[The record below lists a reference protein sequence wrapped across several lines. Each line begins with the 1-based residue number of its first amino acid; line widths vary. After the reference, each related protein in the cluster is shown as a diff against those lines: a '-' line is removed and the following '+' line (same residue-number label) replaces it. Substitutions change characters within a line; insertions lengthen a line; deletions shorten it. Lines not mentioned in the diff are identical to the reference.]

1 MNGAHKEVNQ
11 FLDFLTILRRHF
23 PVFIA
28 AFFLALF
35 SLAVSQILL
44 LEVYPPS
51 LDDYGI
57 YMMLGSCGISL
68 YLCGANLLVI
78 RGRPW
83 AVWLIVAAMVVCMLL
98 VIGHWGRRAP
108 YLLYSI
114 GLLLPLSTLLTLN
127 SKRYRAMLM
136 AMVEV
141 RGQRAAWRQRFK

>member
-1 MNGAHKEVNQ
+1 MKQG
-11 FLDFLTILRRHF
+11 LDFLSILRRHF

-35 SLAVSQILL
+35 SMAISQIVL

-68 YLCGANLLVI
+68 YLCATNLLVV

-83 AVWLIVAAMVVCMLL
+83 AVWLIVAAMVVCML
-98 VIGHWGRRAP
+98 VIITHWGRRAP
-108 YLLYSI
+108 DLLYSI
-114 GLLLPLSTLLTLN
+114 GLLLSLSTLLTLN
-127 SKRYRAMLM
+127 SKRYRAMLA

-141 RGQRAAWRQRFK
+141 RGQRAAWRKRFK

>member
-1 MNGAHKEVNQ
+1 MNQG
-11 FLDFLTILRRHF
+11 LDFLSILRRHF
-23 PVFIA
+23 PIFIS

-35 SLAVSQILL
+35 SLAISQILL

-57 YMMLGSCGISL
+57 YMMLGSMGISL

-83 AVWLIVAAMVVCMLL
+83 AVWLIVAAMVACILV

-108 YLLYSI
+108 DLLYSI
-114 GLLLPLSTLLTLN
+114 GLLLSLATLLTLN
-127 SKRYRAMLM
+127 SKRYRAMLT

-141 RGQRAAWRQRFK
+141 RGQRTAWRKRYKKERQR

>member
-1 MNGAHKEVNQ
+1 MNQ
-11 FLDFLTILRRHF
+11 SLDFLTILRRHF

-28 AFFLALF
+28 TFFLALF

-44 LEVYPPS
+44 LEFYPPS

-83 AVWLIVAAMVVCMLL
+83 AVWLVVAAMAVCMLVVL
-98 VIGHWGRRAP
+98 VHWGRRAP
-108 YLLYSI
+108 DVMYSI
-114 GLLLPLSTLLTLN
+114 GLLLPLAALLTLN
-127 SKRYRAMLM
+127 SKRYRAMLV

-141 RGQRAAWRQRFK
+141 RGQRAAWRKRFK

>member
-1 MNGAHKEVNQ
+1 MKQG
-11 FLDFLTILRRHF
+11 LDFLSILRRHF

-51 LDDYGI
+51 RDDYGI
-57 YMMLGSCGISL
+57 YMMLGSSGISL
-68 YLCGANLLVI
+68 YLCAANLLVI

-83 AVWLIVAAMVVCMLL
+83 AVWLIVAAMVACML
-98 VIGHWGRRAP
+98 VIITHWGRRAP
-108 YLLYSI
+108 DLLYSI

-127 SKRYRAMLM
+127 SKRYRAMLV

-141 RGQRAAWRQRFK
+141 RGQRAAWRRRFKK

>member
-1 MNGAHKEVNQ
+1 VKQG
-11 FLDFLTILRRHF
+11 LDFLSILRRHF

-35 SLAVSQILL
+35 SMAISQIVL

-68 YLCGANLLVI
+68 YLCAANLLVI
-78 RGRPW
+78 RGRPR
-83 AVWLIVAAMVVCMLL
+83 AVWLIVAAMVVCML
-98 VIGHWGRRAP
+98 VIITHWGRRAP
-108 YLLYSI
+108 DLLYSI
-114 GLLLPLSTLLTLN
+114 GLLLSLSTLLTLN
-127 SKRYRAMLM
+127 SKRYRAMLA

-141 RGQRAAWRQRFK
+141 RGQRAAWRKRFK

>member
-1 MNGAHKEVNQ
+1 MKQG
-11 FLDFLTILRRHF
+11 LDFLSILRRHF

-35 SLAVSQILL
+35 SMAISQIVL

-68 YLCGANLLVI
+68 YLCATNLLVI

-83 AVWLIVAAMVVCMLL
+83 AVWLIVAAMVVCML
-98 VIGHWGRRAP
+98 VIITHWGRRAP
-108 YLLYSI
+108 DLLYSI
-114 GLLLPLSTLLTLN
+114 GLLLSLSTLLTLN
-127 SKRYRAMLM
+127 SKRYRAMVA
-136 AMVEV
+136 AMVAV
-141 RGQRAAWRQRFK
+141 RGQRAAWRKRFK

>member
-1 MNGAHKEVNQ
+1 MKQG
-11 FLDFLTILRRHF
+11 LDFLSILRRHF

-35 SLAVSQILL
+35 SLAISQILL

-57 YMMLGSCGISL
+57 YMMLGSCGMSL
-68 YLCGANLLVI
+68 YLCAANLLVI

-83 AVWLIVAAMVVCMLL
+83 AVWLIVAAMAACILV

-108 YLLYSI
+108 DLLYSI
-114 GLLLPLSTLLTLN
+114 SLLLPLATLLTLN
-127 SKRYRAMLM
+127 SKRYRTMLT

-141 RGQRAAWRQRFK
+141 RGQRAAWRERHRKARQR

>member
-1 MNGAHKEVNQ
+1 MKQG
-11 FLDFLTILRRHF
+11 LDFLSILRRHF

-35 SLAVSQILL
+35 SMAISQIVL

-68 YLCGANLLVI
+68 YLCAANLLVI
-78 RGRPW
+78 RGRPR
-83 AVWLIVAAMVVCMLL
+83 AVWLIVAAMVVCML
-98 VIGHWGRRAP
+98 VIITHWGRRAP
-108 YLLYSI
+108 DLLYSI
-114 GLLLPLSTLLTLN
+114 GLLLSLSTLLTLN
-127 SKRYRAMLM
+127 SKRYRAMLA

-141 RGQRAAWRQRFK
+141 RGQRAAWRKRFK

>member
-1 MNGAHKEVNQ
+1 MKQG
-11 FLDFLTILRRHF
+11 LDFLSILRRHF

-35 SLAVSQILL
+35 SMAISQIVL

-68 YLCGANLLVI
+68 YLCAANLLVI
-78 RGRPW
+78 RGRPR
-83 AVWLIVAAMVVCMLL
+83 AVWLIVTAMVVCML
-98 VIGHWGRRAP
+98 VIITHWGRRAP
-108 YLLYSI
+108 DLLYSI
-114 GLLLPLSTLLTLN
+114 GLLLSLSTLLTLN
-127 SKRYRAMLM
+127 SKRYRAMLA

-141 RGQRAAWRQRFK
+141 RGQRAAWRKRFK

>member
-1 MNGAHKEVNQ
+1 MKQG
-11 FLDFLTILRRHF
+11 LDFLSILRRHF

-35 SLAVSQILL
+35 SMAISQIVL

-68 YLCGANLLVI
+68 YLCATNLLVI

-83 AVWLIVAAMVVCMLL
+83 AVWLIVAAMVVCML
-98 VIGHWGRRAP
+98 VIITHWGRRAP
-108 YLLYSI
+108 DLLYSI
-114 GLLLPLSTLLTLN
+114 GLLLSLSTLLTLN
-127 SKRYRAMLM
+127 SKRYRAMLA

-141 RGQRAAWRQRFK
+141 RGQRAAWRKRFK

>member
-1 MNGAHKEVNQ
+1 MNQG
-11 FLDFLTILRRHF
+11 LDFLTILRRHF
-23 PVFIA
+23 PIFIC

-35 SLAVSQILL
+35 SLAISQILL
-44 LEVYPPS
+44 LEIYPPS

-57 YMMLGSCGISL
+57 YMMLGSMGISL

-83 AVWLIVAAMVVCMLL
+83 AVWLIVAAMVACVLV

-108 YLLYSI
+108 DLLYSI
-114 GLLLPLSTLLTLN
+114 GLLLPLATLLTLN
-127 SKRYRAMLM
+127 SKRYRTMLA

-141 RGQRAAWRQRFK
+141 RGQRAAWRKREKKQRR

>member
-1 MNGAHKEVNQ
+1 MKQG
-11 FLDFLTILRRHF
+11 LDFLSILRRHF

-35 SLAVSQILL
+35 SMAISQIVL

-68 YLCGANLLVI
+68 YLCAANLLVI

-83 AVWLIVAAMVVCMLL
+83 AVWLIVTAMVACML
-98 VIGHWGRRAP
+98 VIIAHWGRRAP
-108 YLLYSI
+108 DLLYSI
-114 GLLLPLSTLLTLN
+114 GLLLSLSTLLTLN
-127 SKRYRAMLM
+127 SKRYRAMLA

-141 RGQRAAWRQRFK
+141 RGQRAAWRKRFK

>member
-1 MNGAHKEVNQ
+1 VKQG
-11 FLDFLTILRRHF
+11 LDFLSILRRHF

-35 SLAVSQILL
+35 SMAISQIVL

-68 YLCGANLLVI
+68 YLCATNLLVI

-83 AVWLIVAAMVVCMLL
+83 AVWLVVAAMVVCML
-98 VIGHWGRRAP
+98 VIITHWGRRAP
-108 YLLYSI
+108 DLLYSI
-114 GLLLPLSTLLTLN
+114 GLLLSLSTLLTLN
-127 SKRYRAMLM
+127 SKRYRAMLA

-141 RGQRAAWRQRFK
+141 RGQRAAWRKRFK

>member
-1 MNGAHKEVNQ
+1 MKQG
-11 FLDFLTILRRHF
+11 LDFLSILRRHF

-35 SLAVSQILL
+35 SLAISQILL

-51 LDDYGI
+51 LEDYGI

-68 YLCGANLLVI
+68 YLCAANLLVI

-83 AVWLIVAAMVVCMLL
+83 AVWLIVAAMAACILVV
-98 VIGHWGRRAP
+98 VGHWGRRVP
-108 YLLYSI
+108 DLLYSI
-114 GLLLPLSTLLTLN
+114 GLLLPLATLLTLN
-127 SKRYRAMLM
+127 SKRYRTMLT

-141 RGQRAAWRQRFK
+141 RGQRAAWREGEKKRRR

>member
-1 MNGAHKEVNQ
+1 MKQG
-11 FLDFLTILRRHF
+11 LDFLSILRRHF

-35 SLAVSQILL
+35 SMAISQIVL

-68 YLCGANLLVI
+68 YLCAANLLVI
-78 RGRPW
+78 RGRPR
-83 AVWLIVAAMVVCMLL
+83 AVWLIVAAMVVCML
-98 VIGHWGRRAP
+98 VIITHWGRRAP
-108 YLLYSI
+108 DLLYCI
-114 GLLLPLSTLLTLN
+114 GLLLSLSTLLTLN
-127 SKRYRAMLM
+127 SKRYRAMLA

-141 RGQRAAWRQRFK
+141 RGQRAAWRKRFK

>member
-1 MNGAHKEVNQ
+1 MKQG
-11 FLDFLTILRRHF
+11 LDFLSILRRHF

-35 SLAVSQILL
+35 SMAISQIVL

-68 YLCGANLLVI
+68 YLCATNLLVI

-83 AVWLIVAAMVVCMLL
+83 AVWLVVAAMVVCTL
-98 VIGHWGRRAP
+98 VIITHWGRRAP
-108 YLLYSI
+108 DLLYSI
-114 GLLLPLSTLLTLN
+114 GLLLSLSTLLTLN
-127 SKRYRAMLM
+127 SKRYRAMLA

-141 RGQRAAWRQRFK
+141 RGQRAAWRKRFK

>member
-1 MNGAHKEVNQ
+1 MKQG
-11 FLDFLTILRRHF
+11 LDFLSILRRHF

-35 SLAVSQILL
+35 SMAISQIVL

-68 YLCGANLLVI
+68 YLCAANLLVI
-78 RGRPW
+78 RGRPR
-83 AVWLIVAAMVVCMLL
+83 AVWLIVAAMVVCML
-98 VIGHWGRRAP
+98 VIITHWGRRAP
-108 YLLYSI
+108 DLLYSI
-114 GLLLPLSTLLTLN
+114 GLLLSLSTLLTLN
-127 SKRYRAMLM
+127 SKRYRAMVA

-141 RGQRAAWRQRFK
+141 RGQRAAWRKRFK

>member
-1 MNGAHKEVNQ
+1 MKQG
-11 FLDFLTILRRHF
+11 LDFLSILRRHF

-51 LDDYGI
+51 LEDYGI
-57 YMMLGSCGISL
+57 YMMLGSTGISL
-68 YLCGANLLVI
+68 YLCAANLLVI

-83 AVWLIVAAMVVCMLL
+83 AVWLIVTAMAACMLV

-108 YLLYSI
+108 DLLYYI
-114 GLLLPLSTLLTLN
+114 GLLLPLSALLTLN
-127 SKRYRAMLM
+127 SKRYRAMLT

-141 RGQRAAWRQRFK
+141 RGQRAAWRTRNRKRK

>member
-1 MNGAHKEVNQ
+1 MKQG
-11 FLDFLTILRRHF
+11 LDFLSILRRHF

-57 YMMLGSCGISL
+57 YMMLGSMGISL

-83 AVWLIVAAMVVCMLL
+83 AVSLIVAAMVVCILV
-98 VIGHWGRRAP
+98 VIGHWGRRTP
-108 YLLYSI
+108 DLLCSI
-114 GLLLPLSTLLTLN
+114 GLLLPLATLLTLN
-127 SKRYRAMLM
+127 SKRYRTMLA

-141 RGQRAAWRQRFK
+141 RGQRAAWRKREKKQRR

>member
-1 MNGAHKEVNQ
+1 MKQG
-11 FLDFLTILRRHF
+11 LDFLSILRRHF

-35 SLAVSQILL
+35 SLAISQILL

-57 YMMLGSCGISL
+57 YMMLGSCGMSL
-68 YLCGANLLVI
+68 YLCAANLLVI

-83 AVWLIVAAMVVCMLL
+83 AVWLIVAAMVVCIL
-98 VIGHWGRRAP
+98 VVVGHWGRRAP
-108 YLLYSI
+108 DLLYSI
-114 GLLLPLSTLLTLN
+114 GLLLPLATLLTLN
-127 SKRYRAMLM
+127 SKRYRTMLT

-141 RGQRAAWRQRFK
+141 RGQRAAWREGEKKRRR